1 MTIPGIGSA
10 RLLLLVVLAGSISIE
25 RAAGADADYRAG
37 PVKAQPKDGAIVLG
51 QGPHLFLDDYLIA
64 EMTGLMFTVHSPK
77 KYAQN
82 PVIPAKNK
90 FTSLDKTTAPTTL
103 LPDPAGG
110 GLRMWYIP
118 HSRSGGGYHLGYAT
132 GKDGIQWQFPDL
144 GIVDFQGS
152 KHNNLVVSHVI
163 GGRVLFDPHA
173 QSKAETYR
181 AVFYRHR
188 PKPVGFSVAFS
199 PDGLRWGPL
208 TFIEELDDSG
218 ERSGTGASDV
228 VNAFYDP
235 VRQEYVSVF
244 KMWSVEGDYT
254 VPVKRGVP
262 PPRCARRILGLSR
275 SKDFRHWSKA
285 RVILKPD
292 AKDPPTLE
300 FYGMPCVI
308 RRGDLF
314 IGFLPCLIDDAPPD
328 GIGWTEL
335 AVSRDGDHWQRI
347 RRPFLPRSKDAKGAN
362 DHAIAWIS
370 EVVRVGDREHVYYN
384 GLEYGHKAGGR
395 FGCLALLRKNGFVSL
410 GAGPVGGTLLTQAI
424 TLRPGTIGAMT
435 LNADTKGGTI
445 KVQLRDGKRVLAG
458 YAYADCDPITVDS
471 VSIPVRWRGKSELP
485 KTGRPFQIQFSVE
498 NARLFGFSF

>member
-1 MTIPGIGSA
+1 M
-10 RLLLLVVLAGSISIE
+10 LLVAVFAGSTFI
-25 RAAGADADYRAG
+25 RNAAAVDADRGVG
-37 PVKAQPKDGAIVLG
+37 PVKAQSEGQAIVLG
-51 QGPHLFLDDYLIA
+51 PGPHLFLDDYLIA
-64 EMTGLMFTVHSPK
+64 EMTGLTFAVHSPA
-77 KYAQN
+77 KYAHN

-90 FTSLDKTTAPTTL
+90 FTSLDKTTAPTTV
-103 LPDPAGG
+103 LPDLAND

-132 GKDGIQWQFPDL
+132 SKDGIQWKFPDL
-144 GIVDFQGS
+144 GVVDFQGS

-163 GGRVLFDPHA
+163 GGRVLFAPHA
-173 QSKAETYR
+173 RSKAETYK

-188 PKPVGFSVAFS
+188 PEPVGFSVAFS

-208 TFIEELDDSG
+208 VWIKELDDSG
-218 ERSGTGASDV
+218 KRLGTGASDV

-235 VRQEYVSVF
+235 VRREYVSVF

-254 VPVKRGVP
+254 IPVKRGVP
-262 PPRCARRILGLSR
+262 PPRCGRRILGLSR
-275 SKDFRHWSKA
+275 SKDFRRWSQA

-292 AKDPPTLE
+292 AKDPATLE

-347 RRPFLPRSKDAKGAN
+347 RRPFLPRSKETKGAK

-384 GLEYGHKAGGR
+384 GLEYGHKSGGR
-395 FGCLALLRKNGFVSL
+395 FGCLALLRSDGFASL
-410 GAGPVGGTLLTQAI
+410 GAGQGGGTLLTKPVS
-424 TLRPGTIGAMT
+424 LRTGVTGVIA
-435 LNADTKGGTI
+435 LNADAQGGTI
-445 KVQLRDGKRVLAG
+445 RVQLRDGSRVLAG

-485 KTGRPFQIQFSVE
+485 KTGRPFQIQFSIK